1 MGSFLSPRCRGT
13 GALAP
18 AASPSHLIRL
28 KPRLQG
34 TRGEGTPGRPVK
46 GAAESGKSFHCGE
59 RRERRERL
67 RGLRRAIFILEGAL
81 LHSRRLQHSFF
92 GMNLLPESMTWS
104 KIEAGV

>member
-1 MGSFLSPRCRGT
+1 MGSFLSPRCRGI
-13 GALAP
+13 GALAL

-34 TRGEGTPGRPVK
+34 TWGEGMPGRPGK
-46 GAAESGKSFHCGE
+46 GAAESGKSFH
-59 RRERRERL
+59 RRERRERH